1 MLSVTAAHLVYT
13 IHLQLLVFS
22 VQLVITVLNILGT
35 QSHVERA
42 NVRGVESRLVMHV
55 PQILAML
62 AQHVPVT
69 S

>member
-13 IHLQLLVFS
+13 IHLQFLVLR
-22 VQLVITVLNILGT
+22 VQLVITVLNILGP

-42 NVRGVESRLVMHV
+42 NVPCLESRLVMHV
-55 PQILAML
+55 PQILASF